1 MSTMDNDNNP
11 SLLHD
16 PLFVDSSKGGY
27 ALSGKIMLCAIVI
40 LFAVV
45 VFMVGLHLYARWYLL
60 HQRRSDLLRRR
71 RVHHRRTHIVFY
83 VDNPNSGLS
92 DANRGLEPAVLN
104 SLPAFVY
111 SNKTHPE
118 PLECAVCLSEFK
130 ENEKGRVLP
139 NCNHSFHLECID
151 MWFHTHST
159 CPLCR
164 SPVEPVT
171 EPDENR
177 VEIAVTVNEPSEPG
191 VLGEPGSSSGLCN
204 SCCQHGEENS
214 NSVNTTSLGGRR
226 KGLDLTGI
234 RIEVPRRT
242 NELLEDEMEM
252 GLRLSSPTSQLRS
265 PASRLLSLRRILSM
279 NKKTPTG
286 ASNSPGI
293 RTSCSAN
300 LDLEIGKVAPVS
312 NYYRSPRSHIGIVHN
327 ASQLSE

>member
-11 SLLHD
+11 RLLHD
-16 PLFVDSSKGGY
+16 PLVVDSSKVGY
-27 ALSGKIMLCAIVI
+27 ALSGKIMLSAIVI

-45 VFMVGLHLYARWYLL
+45 VFMVGLHLYARWYFL
-60 HQRRSDLLRRR
+60 HQRRRDLLRRR

-83 VDNPNSGLS
+83 VDNHNSGLS

-139 NCNHSFHLECID
+139 KCNHSFHLECID
-151 MWFHTHST
+151 MWFHSHST

-164 SPVEPVT
+164 SPVDPVT
-171 EPDENR
+171 VPDENR
-177 VEIAVTVNEPSEPG
+177 VEVAVTVNEPN
-191 VLGEPGSSSGLCN
+191 VLGESGSSSGLCY
-204 SCCQHGEENS
+204 SCCQHGEGNS
-214 NSVNTTSLGGRR
+214 SSVNTTSLGGRR
-226 KGLDLTGI
+226 KGLDLTGV
-234 RIEVPRRT
+234 RIEVPRRN
-242 NELLEDEMEM
+242 NELEM
-252 GLRLSSPTSQLRS
+252 GLRLSSPS
-265 PASRLLSLRRILSM
+265 SRLLSLRRILSM

-293 RTSCSAN
+293 GTSCSAE
-300 LDLEIGKVAPVS
+300 LDLEIGEIAPVS
-312 NYYRSPRSHIGIVHN
+312 NYRSPRSHIGNVHN
-327 ASQLSE
+327 ASQQLTE

>member
-1 MSTMDNDNNP
+1 MDNDNP

-16 PLFVDSSKGGY
+16 PLVESSKGGY
-27 ALSGKIMLCAIVI
+27 ALSGKIMLSAIVI

-60 HQRRSDLLRRR
+60 SQRRRQLVRRR

-111 SNKTHPE
+111 SDKTHPE
-118 PLECAVCLSEFK
+118 PLECAVCLSEFE

-139 NCNHSFHLECID
+139 KCNHSFHLECID
-151 MWFHTHST
+151 MWFHSHST

-171 EPDENR
+171 EPDSNL
-177 VEIAVTVNEPSEPG
+177 VEVAVTVNEPT
-191 VLGEPGSSSGLCN
+191 EPGSSSGLCN
-204 SCCQHGEENS
+204 SCLHGEENS
-214 NSVNTTSLGGRR
+214 NSSRTPLGGRR
-226 KGLDLTGI
+226 KGLDLTGV
-234 RIEVPRRT
+234 RIEVPRR
-242 NELLEDEMEM
+242 NELEDELEM
-252 GLRLSSPTSQLRS
+252 GLRLSSPASQSRS

-279 NKKTPTG
+279 NRKTPTG
-286 ASNSPGI
+286 AGNSPVVG
-293 RTSCSAN
+293 TSCAAEF
-300 LDLEIGKVAPVS
+300 DLESGGGGTIQVGEIAPIS
-312 NYYRSPRSHIGIVHN
+312 NYRSPRSHI
-327 ASQLSE
+327 QLSE